1 MDLPPLRGTS
11 GANAGGGTTGV
22 PSFARLEILNPSI
35 LIVASDGAECLALE
49 DVLRGLGAV
58 ESTGSGRAALMRL
71 GMTDFACMVIASP
84 VPVEFGSE
92 PLTLIE
98 LLERLAP
105 NLGERIVVIT
115 DETETEAI
123 RRARELDVHEILLR
137 PFDPAE
143 LRGAVERCLRHQSL
157 SAAETIPAAASA
169 DPRAAG

>member
-1 MDLPPLRGTS
+1 M
-11 GANAGGGTTGV
+11 
-22 PSFARLEILNPSI
+22 EILKPTI
-35 LIVASDGAECLALE
+35 LIVASDGAECLAFEHILS
-49 DVLRGLGAV
+49 DVAAV
-58 ESTGSGRAALMRL
+58 EATGSGRAALMRL

-105 NLGERIVVIT
+105 NLAERIVVIT

-123 RRARELDVHEILLR
+123 QRARELDVHEILLR

-143 LRGAVERCLRHQSL
+143 LQGAVERCLRHQSL
-157 SAAETIPAAASA
+157 SGAETIPAAASA
-169 DPRAAG
+169 KPRAAG

>member
-1 MDLPPLRGTS
+1 
-11 GANAGGGTTGV
+11 
-22 PSFARLEILNPSI
+22 
-35 LIVASDGAECLALE
+35 
-49 DVLRGLGAV
+49 
-58 ESTGSGRAALMRL
+58 MRL

-84 VPVEFGSE
+84 VPVEFGGE

-105 NLGERIVVIT
+105 NLAERIVVIT
-115 DETETEAI
+115 DESETEAI

-157 SAAETIPAAASA
+157 SDPETIAAAPRA
-169 DPRAAG
+169 NPRAAG

>member
-1 MDLPPLRGTS
+1 M
-11 GANAGGGTTGV
+11 
-22 PSFARLEILNPSI
+22 
-35 LIVASDGAECLALE
+35 ASDGAECLAFE
-49 DVLRGLGAV
+49 HVLRDVGVV
-58 ESTGSGRAALMRL
+58 EGTGSGRPALMRL

-105 NLGERIVVIT
+105 NLAERIVVIT
-115 DETETEAI
+115 DESETEAI

-143 LRGAVERCLRHQSL
+143 LHDAVERCLRHQASL
-157 SAAETIPAAASA
+157 SGADTIPAAHPAN
-169 DPRAAG
+169 PRPAG